1 MNSFPFLTTLVL
13 LPAGT
18 AVVLAILPTDLG
30 ERRLRISSQVIGL
43 VGALATLALAVVIA
57 VRFNVHDAGYQMV
70 SDHIWARAV
79 GVSWYLG
86 IDGISLFLVL
96 LAALIFPIALVGAR
110 TRTNLRS
117 YMAWMLF
124 LEAVCIGSFISLD
137 LILFFV
143 FFEASL
149 VPIYFIITGWGFEKR
164 TAAAMK
170 FFIYTFLGSAF
181 LFVGM
186 VVLALIHQHQ
196 TGVLTFS
203 LPALAHTHLPYYVQV
218 LLFLSF
224 TVAFAVKAP
233 VFPFHTWSPDAYA
246 EAPTGGSVV
255 LAAIMAKMGTYGI
268 IRFDL
273 NLFPKVSIDLA
284 PLLLTLG
291 VAGIIYGAIVACTQ
305 KDLKRMVA
313 YSSLSHIGFIV
324 LGVFA
329 LTSEGLAGGVIQMVN
344 HGLIIAVLFL
354 AIGWIYERT
363 SSWNLSR
370 LKGLQKPAPL
380 LAAVFTIGMLA
391 AIGLPGLNGF
401 VGEFLILIGTF
412 IVHRWW
418 AVVAAAG
425 VVLAAL
431 YMLWAYQQAFH
442 GKPDEQIERHTKDI
456 SWPELIVMA
465 PLVAIIVFLGV
476 YPKPVLDRITPSVER
491 LVKHADAAAGIHQP
505 KLSRKVALPATLPA
519 TKDRKGTGA
528 GYYSVGSASST
539 KNYFRDASSSSY
551 YRYTGSAGAT
561 GTAGAVRV
569 AGVAGMN
576 GATTKSTFAAP
587 GNSVVGNT
595 ASSGAGKGTAVIHQ
609 SAIHNRRREAIQ

>member
-1 MNSFPFLTTLVL
+1 MSPFPFLTTLVL

-18 AVVLAILPTDLG
+18 ALVVAILPSNLG
-30 ERRLRISSQVIGL
+30 ERRRRIAAQVIGL
-43 VGALATLALAVVIA
+43 AGALSTLALAVTIA
-57 VRFNVHDAGYQMV
+57 VRFNIKDAGYQMV
-70 SDHIWARAV
+70 SDHAWARSL

-86 IDGISLFLVL
+86 VDGISLFLVL
-96 LAALIFPIALVGAR
+96 LAALLFPVALAGAR
-110 TRTNLRS
+110 TRTNLHS
-117 YMAWMLF
+117 YMAWMLL

-164 TAAAMK
+164 SAAAMK
-170 FFIYTFLGSAF
+170 FFVYTFLGSAF
-181 LFVGM
+181 LFVGI
-186 VVLALIHQHQ
+186 VVLALIHQHE
-196 TGVLTFS
+196 TGILTFS
-203 LPALAHTHLPYYVQV
+203 LPVLAHTHMPYYVQV

-224 TVAFAVKAP
+224 TAAFAVKSP

-255 LAAIMAKMGTYGI
+255 LAAVMAKMGTYGI

-273 NLFPKVSIDLA
+273 NLFPKASIDLA

-329 LTSEGLAGGVIQMVN
+329 LTSEGMAGGVIQMVN

-363 SSWNLSR
+363 ATRDVSR

-380 LAAVFTIGMLA
+380 LAALFTVGMLA

-401 VGEFLILIGTF
+401 VGEFLILLGTF
-412 IVHRWW
+412 ITHRWW
-418 AVVAAAG
+418 AVVAATG
-425 VVLAAL
+425 VILAAL

-442 GKPDEQIERHTKDI
+442 GKPEEEAVKRTKDI
-456 SWPELIVMA
+456 SWPELLVMA
-465 PLVAIIVFLGV
+465 PLVGLVIFLGV

-491 LVKHADAAAGIHQP
+491 LVQHADRAAGVHQP
-505 KLSRKVALPATLPA
+505 LLSRKVALPADRLRVQHTAHTPRAAVSGYTGYTGISRLQSFGTSSPA
-519 TKDRKGTGA
+519 GIAGISSTGVGTGA
-528 GYYSVGSASST
+528 TRS
-539 KNYFRDASSSSY
+539 NYVL
-551 YRYTGSAGAT
+551 T
-561 GTAGAVRV
+561 GTATRNAQYDWTLYSSFHIRHALPYTSLLGIASPLYPGSDTVR
-569 AGVAGMN
+569 
-576 GATTKSTFAAP
+576 
-587 GNSVVGNT
+587 
-595 ASSGAGKGTAVIHQ
+595 
-609 SAIHNRRREAIQ
+609 